1 MHRLLMLVMFECFC
15 FVKKIV
21 SYKCVPKAYAN
32 SLSCVASIKS
42 VHLSNSKAKLE
53 NTNTISTYSHVLWTD
68 PQLSIIIIYN
78 STWSIVIQYIRI
90 ILSGDN
96 LT

>member
-53 NTNTISTYSHVLWTD
+53 NTNTISTYSQTCYGQIRNCQSLSFITVHG
-68 PQLSIIIIYN
+68 QL
-78 STWSIVIQYIRI
+78 
-90 ILSGDN
+90 
-96 LT
+96 